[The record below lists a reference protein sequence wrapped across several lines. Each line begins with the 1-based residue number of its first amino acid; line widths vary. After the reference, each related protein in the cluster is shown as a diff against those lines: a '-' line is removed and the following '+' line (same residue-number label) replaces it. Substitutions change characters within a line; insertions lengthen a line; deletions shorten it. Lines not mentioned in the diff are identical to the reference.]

1 MNGGGIIILIK
12 KSSLM
17 KERMV
22 MYEKIWRV
30 IDGSF
35 IGRRGD
41 SVCFR
46 GRAGNG
52 MSHIRL
58 NLMTQH

>member
-41 SVCFR
+41 SVVSVKYNMR
-46 GRAGNG
+46 
-52 MSHIRL
+52 
-58 NLMTQH
+58 

>member
-22 MYEKIWRV
+22 MYNKLVPVKYQSGSVV
-30 IDGSF
+30 IKCDDTGA
-35 IGRRGD
+35 ITD
-41 SVCFR
+41 
-46 GRAGNG
+46 N
-52 MSHIRL
+52 I
-58 NLMTQH
+58 

>member
-22 MYEKIWRV
+22 KYYMYNKLVPVKYQSGSVV
-30 IDGSF
+30 IKCDDTGA
-35 IGRRGD
+35 ITD
-41 SVCFR
+41 
-46 GRAGNG
+46 N
-52 MSHIRL
+52 I
-58 NLMTQH
+58 